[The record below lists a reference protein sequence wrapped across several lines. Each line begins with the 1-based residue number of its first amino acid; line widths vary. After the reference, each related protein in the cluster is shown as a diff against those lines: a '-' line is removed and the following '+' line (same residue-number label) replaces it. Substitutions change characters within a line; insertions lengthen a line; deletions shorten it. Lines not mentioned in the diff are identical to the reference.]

1 MNHADFDWS
10 RVRAMLGTSRGGQ
23 RNERDGREMDMP
35 YRSPDAERVRE
46 LAKQAEELAEVSN
59 EARGRR
65 RRAAVIAGGVVASW
79 LAVILLAASQ
89 GT

>member
-1 MNHADFDWS
+1 MTRRSFDWS
-10 RVRAMLGTSRGGQ
+10 SLREMLGTARVAQ
-23 RNERDGREMDMP
+23 RNAREGRSMDMP
-35 YRSPDAERVRE
+35 YRSPDAERLNE